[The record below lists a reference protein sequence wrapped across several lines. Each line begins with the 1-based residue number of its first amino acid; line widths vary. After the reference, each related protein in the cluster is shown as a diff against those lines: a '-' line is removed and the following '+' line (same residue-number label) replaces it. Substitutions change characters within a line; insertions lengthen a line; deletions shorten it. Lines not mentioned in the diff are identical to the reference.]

1 MMLSMLQT
9 GMRPREAR
17 IPVMI
22 ASRMRADGR
31 WCDVRIHNISSRGM
45 LLAAD
50 EAPGVGA
57 YVEIRRGTQIIIGRV
72 MWAKDRYFGLR
83 SQEKLPVQAII
94 AEPRL
99 TSRPHVAKA
108 DGAATDGAK
117 AGERRSGDR
126 LAAENRAAHQAERS
140 RALASMIQFGALA
153 CAGLGIAGW
162 AASAVHGLLSAPAQ
176 QIGRVLGG

>member
-22 ASRMRADGR
+22 ASRMRAGGR

-45 LLAAD
+45 LLAGED
-50 EAPGVGA
+50 APAVGT

-83 SQEKLPVQAII
+83 SQEKLPIQAII
-94 AEPRL
+94 SEPRL
-99 TSRPHVAKA
+99 ASRPHVARA
-108 DGAATDGAK
+108 DAAQD
-117 AGERRSGDR
+117 AGQTAERRSGSR

-140 RALASMIQFGALA
+140 RALASMIQYGALA
-153 CAGLGIAGW
+153 CAGLGVAGW
-162 AASAVHGLLSAPAQ
+162 AAGAVYGLLSAPAQ